1 MYLSNSTDEKT
12 KCMKK
17 FGKERMKNYEV
28 TLEEKASHWANKA
41 LKHSDSAKSFMKE
54 PGQNSW
60 DTR

>member
-1 MYLSNSTDEKT
+1 
-12 KCMKK
+12 MKK